1 MHPRVYIFSGTWS
14 YASRDTGISHIVLTT
29 SDHSRDSAGL
39 TYVYPVI
46 SRRSGG
52 LSIGI
57 NLNPNNACNW
67 RCIYCQV
74 PDLIRGTSPEID
86 LQQLQNEL
94 DEFLNDVIHGNFY
107 DRYEVAIDLRTINDI
122 AISGNGESTS
132 AAEFDQVI
140 ELIGQSISRFGLQ
153 DKIKLVLITNGSL
166 VHKEVVQS
174 GLVKMRSINGE
185 VWFKLDSATDAGLKN
200 TNNAG
205 ISIDRVKENLK
216 IVSALCPTWLQTC
229 VFKLDGELPSRNE
242 CECYLQFLS
251 SLKKDNIKV
260 NGVLLYGLARPSM
273 QLEAPRLSSVSEA
286 WMNEFAD
293 KINQLGFQTRVSH

>member
-1 MHPRVYIFSGTWS
+1 ME
-14 YASRDTGISHIVLTT
+14 LTT
-29 SDHSRDSAGL
+29 TDHSRDSAGL

-74 PDLIRGTSPEID
+74 PDLIRGSSPAID
-86 LQQLQNEL
+86 LQQLQKEL
-94 DEFLNDVIHGNFY
+94 DEFLSDVIHGDFY
-107 DRYEVAIDLRTINDI
+107 DLYEVEKDLRTIKDI

-140 ELIGQSISRFGLQ
+140 ELIGQSISRFTLQ

-166 VHKEVVQS
+166 AHKEVVQS
-174 GLVKMRSINGE
+174 GLAKMKSINGE

-200 TNNAG
+200 INNAG

-216 IVSALCPTWLQTC
+216 IVNALCPTWLQTC

-242 CECYLQFLS
+242 CESYLQFLS
-251 SLKKDNIKV
+251 DLIKEDIKI

-273 QLEAPRLSSVSEA
+273 QIEAPRLSAVSEA
-286 WMNEFAD
+286 WMNDFAEE
-293 KINQLGFQTRVSH
+293 ITQLGFQTRVNH

>member
-1 MHPRVYIFSGTWS
+1 M
-14 YASRDTGISHIVLTT
+14 LTT
-29 SDHSRDSAGL
+29 TDHSRDSAGL

-74 PDLIRGTSPEID
+74 PDLIRGTSPEIN

-94 DEFLNDVIHGNFY
+94 DEFLNDVIHGDFY
-107 DRYEVAIDLRTINDI
+107 DRYEVAEELRIINDI
-122 AISGNGESTS
+122 AISGNGESTTS
-132 AAEFDQVI
+132 AEFDQVV
-140 ELIGQSISRFGLQ
+140 ELIGQSINRFGLQ

-166 VHKEVVQS
+166 AYKEVVQS
-174 GLVKMRSINGE
+174 GLSKMRSINGE

-200 TNNAG
+200 INNAG
-205 ISIDRVKENLK
+205 ILIDRVKENLK

-293 KINQLGFQTRVSH
+293 EISQLGFQVKVNH

>member
-1 MHPRVYIFSGTWS
+1 
-14 YASRDTGISHIVLTT
+14 VLTT

-174 GLVKMRSINGE
+174 GLAKMRSINGE

>member
-1 MHPRVYIFSGTWS
+1 M
-14 YASRDTGISHIVLTT
+14 LTT

-74 PDLIRGTSPEID
+74 PDLIRGSSPEIN
-86 LQQLQNEL
+86 LQQLQKEL
-94 DEFLNDVIHGNFY
+94 DEFLNDVINGDFY
-107 DRYEVAIDLRTINDI
+107 DRYEVAEDLRTIKDI

-140 ELIGQSISRFGLQ
+140 ELIAQSISRFSLQ

-166 VHKEVVQS
+166 AQKKVVQS
-174 GLVKMRSINGE
+174 GLETMNSTNGE

-200 TNNAG
+200 INNAG

-229 VFKLDGELPSRNE
+229 VFKLDGELPSMNE
-242 CECYLQFLS
+242 RESYLQFLS
-251 SLKKDNIKV
+251 GLKKEEIKI

-293 KINQLGFQTRVSH
+293 EIGQLGFQVKVNH

>member
-1 MHPRVYIFSGTWS
+1 ME
-14 YASRDTGISHIVLTT
+14 LTT
-29 SDHSRDSAGL
+29 TDHSRDSAGL

-74 PDLIRGTSPEID
+74 PDLIRGSSPEID
-86 LQQLQNEL
+86 ILQLKKEL
-94 DEFLNDVIHGNFY
+94 NEFLNDVINGDFY
-107 DRYEVAIDLRTINDI
+107 DRYEVAEDLRTIKDI

-140 ELIGQSISRFGLQ
+140 ELIAESINRFSLQ
-153 DKIKLVLITNGSL
+153 DKIKFVLITNGSL
-166 VHKEVVQS
+166 AHKEVVQS
-174 GLVKMRSINGE
+174 GLEMMKSINGE

-200 TNNAG
+200 INNAG

-216 IVSALCPTWLQTC
+216 TVSALCPTWLQSC
-229 VFKLDGELPSRNE
+229 VFKLDGELPSRNV
-242 CECYLQFLS
+242 CDSYLQFLS
-251 SLKKDNIKV
+251 DLKKEDIKI

-273 QLEAPRLSSVSEA
+273 QPEAARLSSVSEA
-286 WMNEFAD
+286 WMDEFAD
-293 KINQLGFQTRVSH
+293 KINQLGFQVKVNH

>member
-1 MHPRVYIFSGTWS
+1 
-14 YASRDTGISHIVLTT
+14 VLTT
-29 SDHSRDSAGL
+29 TDHSRDSAGL

-74 PDLIRGTSPEID
+74 PDLIRGSSPKID
-86 LQQLQNEL
+86 LQQLKDEL
-94 DEFLNDVIHGNFY
+94 NGFLNDVIYGDFY
-107 DRYEVAIDLRTINDI
+107 DHYDVVEELRTIKDI

-132 AAEFDQVI
+132 AAEFDRII
-140 ELIGQSISRFGLQ
+140 ELIIQSINQFDLH

-166 VHKEVVQS
+166 AHKKVVQA
-174 GLVKMRSINGE
+174 GLLAMSEINGE

-200 TNNAG
+200 INNAG
-205 ISIDRVKENLK
+205 LSIEKVKENLRTM
-216 IVSALCPTWLQTC
+216 STLCPTWLQTC
-229 VFKLDGELPSRNE
+229 IFKIDGALPLDNE
-242 CECYLQFLS
+242 RESYLQFLS
-251 SLKKDNIKV
+251 WVNQEGIKI

-273 QLEAPRLSSVSEA
+273 QVEAPRLSAVSAEG
-286 WMNEFAD
+286 MEEFAND
-293 KINQLGFQTRVSH
+293 VRQLGFFVRDNL

>member
-1 MHPRVYIFSGTWS
+1 M
-14 YASRDTGISHIVLTT
+14 LTT
-29 SDHSRDSAGL
+29 TDHSRDSAGL

-74 PDLIRGTSPEID
+74 PDLIRGTSPEIN

-94 DEFLNDVIHGNFY
+94 DEFLNDVIHGDFY
-107 DRYEVAIDLRTINDI
+107 DRYEVAEELRIINDI
-122 AISGNGESTS
+122 AISGNGESTTS
-132 AAEFDQVI
+132 AEFDQVV

-166 VHKEVVQS
+166 AHKEIVQS
-174 GLVKMRSINGE
+174 GLSKMRSINGE

-200 TNNAG
+200 INNAG

-216 IVSALCPTWLQTC
+216 IVSALCTTWLQTC

-293 KINQLGFQTRVSH
+293 EISQLGFQVKVNH

>member
-1 MHPRVYIFSGTWS
+1 ME
-14 YASRDTGISHIVLTT
+14 LTT
-29 SDHSRDSAGL
+29 TDHSRDSAGL

-74 PDLIRGTSPEID
+74 PDLIRGSSPEID
-86 LQQLQNEL
+86 ILQLKKEL
-94 DEFLNDVIHGNFY
+94 NEFLNDVINGDFY
-107 DRYEVAIDLRTINDI
+107 DRYEVAEDLRTIKDI

-140 ELIGQSISRFGLQ
+140 ELIAESINRFSLQ
-153 DKIKLVLITNGSL
+153 DKIKFVLITNGSL
-166 VHKEVVQS
+166 AHKEVVQS
-174 GLVKMRSINGE
+174 GLEMMKSINGE

-200 TNNAG
+200 INNAG

-216 IVSALCPTWLQTC
+216 IVSALCPTWLQSC

-242 CECYLQFLS
+242 CDSYLQFLS
-251 SLKKDNIKV
+251 DLKKEDIKI

-273 QLEAPRLSSVSEA
+273 QPEAARLSSVSEA
-286 WMNEFAD
+286 WMDEFAD
-293 KINQLGFQTRVSH
+293 KINQLGFQVKVNH

>member
-1 MHPRVYIFSGTWS
+1 M
-14 YASRDTGISHIVLTT
+14 LTT
-29 SDHSRDSAGL
+29 TDHSRDSAGL

-74 PDLIRGTSPEID
+74 PDLIRGSSPEID
-86 LQQLQNEL
+86 LQQLQKEL
-94 DEFLNDVIHGNFY
+94 DGFLNDVIHGDFY
-107 DRYEVAIDLRTINDI
+107 DRYEVAEDLRTIKDI

-140 ELIGQSISRFGLQ
+140 ELIGQSISRFVLQ
-153 DKIKLVLITNGSL
+153 NKIKFVLITNGSL
-166 VHKEVVQS
+166 AHKEVVQS
-174 GLVKMRSINGE
+174 GLAMMKSINGE

-200 TNNAG
+200 INNAG
-205 ISIDRVKENLK
+205 ISIERVKENLR
-216 IVSALCPTWLQTC
+216 IMSELCPTWLQTC
-229 VFKLDGELPSRNE
+229 VFKLDDKLPSRNE
-242 CECYLQFLS
+242 CESYLQFLS
-251 SLKKDNIKV
+251 CLKKENIKV

-293 KINQLGFQTRVSH
+293 EICQLGFQVKVNH

>member
-1 MHPRVYIFSGTWS
+1 M
-14 YASRDTGISHIVLTT
+14 LTT
-29 SDHSRDSAGL
+29 TDHSRDSAGL

-94 DEFLNDVIHGNFY
+94 DEFLNDVIHGDFY
-107 DRYEVAIDLRTINDI
+107 DRYEVAEDLRIINDI

-166 VHKEVVQS
+166 VHKEIVQS
-174 GLVKMRSINGE
+174 GLSKMRSINGE

-200 TNNAG
+200 INNAG

-293 KINQLGFQTRVSH
+293 EISQLGFQVKVNH

>member
-1 MHPRVYIFSGTWS
+1 M
-14 YASRDTGISHIVLTT
+14 LTT

-74 PDLIRGTSPEID
+74 PDLIRGSSPEIN
-86 LQQLQNEL
+86 LQQLQKEL
-94 DEFLNDVIHGNFY
+94 DEFLNDVIHGDFY
-107 DRYEVAIDLRTINDI
+107 DRYEVAEDLRTIKDI

-132 AAEFDQVI
+132 AVEFDQVI
-140 ELIGQSISRFGLQ
+140 ELIAHSISRFSLQ

-166 VHKEVVQS
+166 AQKKVVQS
-174 GLVKMRSINGE
+174 GLETMNSTNGE

-200 TNNAG
+200 INNAG

-229 VFKLDGELPSRNE
+229 VFKLDGELPSMNE
-242 CECYLQFLS
+242 RESYFQFLS
-251 SLKKDNIKV
+251 VLKKEDIKI

-293 KINQLGFQTRVSH
+293 EIGQLGFQVKVNH